1 MIKAAFFDFYNTLA
15 THQPPRE
22 RVYADICGEL
32 GIHVELKRLFTSL
45 SEADMYMR
53 QETSRLPMDRRS
65 EQQKLDF
72 YIEYITRILKGAGVD
87 INRDIALQI
96 IPGLQ
101 KRRWE
106 LKTCE
111 DTMPALEQLKRRGL
125 IIGLIS
131 NVIQDMDSTFTRLGL
146 QPYLDIKVTS
156 GEIGYDKPEPEIF
169 LAALRKAELEPAEA
183 IYVGDQYEIDVLGAR
198 GVGMQAVLI
207 DRNDYFLEIT
217 DCPRINSLIQV
228 LEYITI

>member
-1 MIKAAFFDFYNTLA
+1 MTKAVFFDFYNTLA

-22 RVYADICGEL
+22 RVYADICKELL
-32 GIHVELKRLFTSL
+32 GIDVELKRLFTSL
-45 SEADMYMR
+45 SEADIYMR
-53 QETSRLPMDRRS
+53 QETSRLPMDKRS

-72 YIEYITRILKGAGVD
+72 YIEYVTRILKGAGAN
-87 INRDIALQI
+87 INRDTAVRI

-106 LKTCE
+106 LKVCD
-111 DTMPALEQLKRRGL
+111 DTVPALEQLKRHGL

-156 GEIGYDKPEPEIF
+156 GEVGCDKPEPEIF
-169 LAALRKAELEPAEA
+169 LAALKKADVLPGETV
-183 IYVGDQYEIDVLGAR
+183 YVGDQYEIDVVGAR
-198 GVGMQAVLI
+198 AVGMQAVLI
-207 DRNDYFLEIT
+207 DRNDYFPEIT
-217 DCPRINSLIQV
+217 DCPRIKSLTQV
-228 LEYITI
+228 VEYIT